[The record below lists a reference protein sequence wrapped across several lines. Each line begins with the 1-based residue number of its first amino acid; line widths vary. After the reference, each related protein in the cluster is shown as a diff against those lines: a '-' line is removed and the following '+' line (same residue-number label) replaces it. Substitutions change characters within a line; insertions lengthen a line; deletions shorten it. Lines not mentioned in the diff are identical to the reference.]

1 MLQSKL
7 NLYAFSTFQSA
18 IPSETFDNSAHL
30 STKTEIFRQCFE
42 DSINFA
48 AMNLTIREVIAYLEQ
63 WAPLSLQEDYDNAGL
78 LCGDSSQAFRGAV
91 ICLDS
96 TEDVIAEAIQK
107 GYNLVIAHHPIV
119 FSGFKKLTGKNYIE
133 RTLLKA
139 IKNDIAIYAIHTN
152 LDNVN
157 TGVNRKIGEMLGVS
171 NPSILRSAKGYL
183 LQLSVY
189 VPNEH
194 ATSVMEALFSAGAG
208 AIGKYDNCSF
218 ALEGTGTFRP
228 GEGSDP
234 FTGEIGIRRYEP
246 ETRIETILPFWKK
259 EAVFKALIEAH
270 PYEEVAY
277 NFVKLENSLQ
287 ETGSGMVGN
296 FEHPISTTDLLQKI
310 KSVFGGTIR
319 HTAILE
325 DQIKRIAWCGGS
337 GSFLLKDAISAG
349 AQVFLTSDFKYHQFF
364 DADNRILIIDIGH
377 FENEQFTM
385 QLIYE
390 HLKDNFLNFAGCLTS
405 VQTNP
410 IHYL

>member
-1 MLQSKL
+1 M
-7 NLYAFSTFQSA
+7 
-18 IPSETFDNSAHL
+18 
-30 STKTEIFRQCFE
+30 
-42 DSINFA
+42 NF
-48 AMNLTIREVIAYLEQ
+48 TIREVTTCLEQ
-63 WAPLSLQEDYDNAGL
+63 WAPLALQEDYDNAGL
-78 LCGDSSQAFRGAV
+78 LCGNSNWTCTGAM

-96 TEDVIAEAIQK
+96 TPEVIQEAIQK
-107 GYNLVIAHHPIV
+107 GCNLVVAHHPIV
-119 FSGFKKLTGKNYIE
+119 FSGIKKLTGKNYIE
-133 RTLLKA
+133 RALILA

-152 LDNVN
+152 LDNVH
-157 TGVNRKIGEMLGVS
+157 TGVNRKIGDMLGIK
-171 NPSILRSAKGYL
+171 NPSILRSAEGHL

-189 VPNEH
+189 VPNDH
-194 ATSVMEALFSAGAG
+194 ASQVMEALFSAGAG

-228 GEGSDP
+228 GEDTNP
-234 FTGEIGIRRYEP
+234 FSGEIGVRRYEA

-259 EAVFKALIEAH
+259 AAVYKALVEAH

-277 NFVKLENSLQ
+277 NFVKLENPLQ

-296 FEHPISTTDLLQKI
+296 FEQPISTNQLLHKI
-310 KSVFGGTIR
+310 KEIFGGTLR
-319 HTAILE
+319 HTAILD
-325 DQIKRIAWCGGS
+325 DQISRIAWCGGS

-390 HLKDNFLNFAGCLTS
+390 HLKDNFPNFAGCLTS

>member
-1 MLQSKL
+1 M
-7 NLYAFSTFQSA
+7 
-18 IPSETFDNSAHL
+18 
-30 STKTEIFRQCFE
+30 
-42 DSINFA
+42 NF
-48 AMNLTIREVIAYLEQ
+48 TIREVTNCLEQ
-63 WAPLSLQEDYDNAGL
+63 WAPLALQEDYDNAGL
-78 LCGDSSQAFRGAV
+78 LCGDSNWTCTGAM

-96 TEDVIAEAIQK
+96 TPEVIQEAIQK
-107 GYNLVIAHHPIV
+107 GCNLVVAHHPIV
-119 FSGFKKLTGKNYIE
+119 FSGIKKLTGKNYIE
-133 RTLLKA
+133 RALILA

-152 LDNVN
+152 LDNVH
-157 TGVNRKIGEMLGVS
+157 TGVNRKIGDMLGIQ
-171 NPSILRSAKGYL
+171 NPSILRSAEGHL

-218 ALEGTGTFRP
+218 TLQGTGTFRP
-228 GEGSDP
+228 GEGADP
-234 FTGEIGIRRYEP
+234 FTGEIGVRRYEP

-259 EAVFKALIEAH
+259 DAVFKALVEAH

-277 NFVKLENSLQ
+277 NFVKLENPLQ

-296 FEHPISTTDLLQKI
+296 FEKPILTTELLQKI
-310 KSVFGGTIR
+310 KTIFGGTIR
-319 HTAILE
+319 HTAIFD
-325 DQIKRIAWCGGS
+325 DQITRIAWCGGS
-337 GSFLLKDAISAG
+337 GSFLLKDALSAG

-385 QLIYE
+385 QLIYD
-390 HLKDNFLNFAGCLTS
+390 HLKDNFPNFAGCLTS

>member
-1 MLQSKL
+1 
-7 NLYAFSTFQSA
+7 
-18 IPSETFDNSAHL
+18 
-30 STKTEIFRQCFE
+30 
-42 DSINFA
+42 
-48 AMNLTIREVIAYLEQ
+48 MNLRIQEIIQQLET
-63 WAPLSLQEDYDNAGL
+63 WAPPGLQEDYDNSGL
-78 LCGDSSQAFRGAV
+78 ICGNSNEPCTGAM

-96 TEDVIAEAIQK
+96 TPEVIQEAIQK
-107 GYNLVIAHHPIV
+107 GCNLVIAHHPIV
-119 FSGFKKLTGKNYIE
+119 FSGIKKLTGKNYIE
-133 RTLLKA
+133 RALLLA

-152 LDNVN
+152 LDNVH

-171 NPSILRSAKGYL
+171 HPSILRSAEGHL

-218 ALEGTGTFRP
+218 TLQGTGTFRP
-228 GEGSDP
+228 GEGADP
-234 FTGEIGIRRYEP
+234 FTGEIGVRRYEP

-259 EAVFKALIEAH
+259 DAVFKALVEAH

-277 NFVKLENSLQ
+277 NFVKLENPLQ

-296 FEHPISTTDLLQKI
+296 FDQAVSTVDLLHKI
-310 KSVFGGTIR
+310 KSIFGGTIR
-319 HTAILE
+319 HTALLN
-325 DQIKRIAWCGGS
+325 DQITRIAWCGGS
-337 GSFLLKDAISAG
+337 GSFLLKDAISSG

-364 DADNRILIIDIGH
+364 DADGKILIIDIGH

-385 QLIYE
+385 QLIYD
-390 HLKDNFLNFAGCLTS
+390 HLKDNFPNFAPCLTS

-410 IHYL
+410 IHYF